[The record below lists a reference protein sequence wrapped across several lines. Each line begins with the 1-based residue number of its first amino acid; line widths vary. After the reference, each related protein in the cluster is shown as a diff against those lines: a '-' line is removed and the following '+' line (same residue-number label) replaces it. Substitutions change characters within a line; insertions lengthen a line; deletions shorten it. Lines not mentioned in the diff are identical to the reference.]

1 MRILGIDYGKKK
13 IGLSIAYSPIAEPH
27 KVVRF
32 KSEEEALEKVSEV
45 LKASPAKSPSGIQ
58 AGKQVDLIVVG
69 VSEGKMGKESRKFG
83 NKLEEKLK
91 IPVVFQDETLTTREA
106 QELSRKAGVRRKK
119 RRGLEDA
126 YSATLI
132 LQRYLDN

>member
-1 MRILGIDYGKKK
+1 MLILGIDYGRKK
-13 IGLSIAYSPIAEPH
+13 IGLSVATSPIAEPY
-27 KVVRF
+27 KVIRF
-32 KSEEEALEKVSEV
+32 KSEEDMLEKLARVSKTLRV
-45 LKASPAKSPSGIQ
+45 AK
-58 AGKQVDLIVVG
+58 IVVG
-69 VSEGKMGKESRKFG
+69 VSEGKMGKESRRFG
-83 NKLEEKLK
+83 SKIEEKLK

-106 QELSRKAGVRRKK
+106 QELSRKAGLKRKK